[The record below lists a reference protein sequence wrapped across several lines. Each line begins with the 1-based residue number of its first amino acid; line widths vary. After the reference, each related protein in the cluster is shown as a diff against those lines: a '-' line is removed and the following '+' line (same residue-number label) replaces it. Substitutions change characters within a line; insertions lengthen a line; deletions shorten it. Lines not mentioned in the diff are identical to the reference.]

1 MATFWYLS
9 NFRATFGY
17 IVKQLFLNLLA
28 QSIHAY
34 QPRNKKLQVRQG
46 RFISS
51 HDCVTCP
58 LEFFFFSFSS
68 KTTEREMG
76 RLYAYCWNRSPTLL
90 AETTN
95 HQALVR
101 LQKWRQTFIPEEN
114 LGHWDL
120 RWDHLRNCL
129 RTHLGSHIKTTSPWR
144 RQSETKL
151 DMPLGPVATS

>member
-1 MATFWYLS
+1 M
-9 NFRATFGY
+9 
-17 IVKQLFLNLLA
+17 KQLFLNLLA

-90 AETTN
+90 AKTTN

-101 LQKWRQTFIPEEN
+101 LQKWRRTFIPEGN

-120 RWDHLRNCL
+120 R
-129 RTHLGSHIKTTSPWR
+129 
-144 RQSETKL
+144 SEMRSFTKL
-151 DMPLGPVATS
+151 LGISLGISYKDHITKEAVRDKIRHAIGPCNDILTTIRNAS